1 MALSGLSTLGP
12 GGRVEA
18 LILVVAMAG
27 LMLNLNHGRRSLL
40 MMALMLLEVRGLGS
54 SGVKKFTVQKC

>member
-27 LMLNLNHGRRSLL
+27 LLDLNHGRRSLL